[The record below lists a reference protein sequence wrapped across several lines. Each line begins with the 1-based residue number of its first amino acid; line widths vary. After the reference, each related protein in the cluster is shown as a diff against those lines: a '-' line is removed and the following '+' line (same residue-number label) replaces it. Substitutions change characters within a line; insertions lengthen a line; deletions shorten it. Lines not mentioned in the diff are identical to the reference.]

1 LARAVTRG
9 GDGHARTYDFF
20 HRECARNL
28 STSVPFSRLH
38 HVVYVCVMKRTNIYL
53 TDEQVAK
60 LKKLSDK
67 TGAPM
72 SEIVRRA
79 IEAYLKKSK

>member
-1 LARAVTRG
+1 
-9 GDGHARTYDFF
+9 
-20 HRECARNL
+20 
-28 STSVPFSRLH
+28 
-38 HVVYVCVMKRTNIYL
+38 MKRTNIYL
-53 TDEQVAK
+53 PDEQVAK